1 MREPLVS
8 VLMMTYNH
16 IAYIAQAIEGVLRQK
31 VSFPIELVI
40 GEDCSTDGTREV
52 ALEYQQ
58 RYPDIIRVLA
68 WEKNVGMTRNGYDT
82 TKACRGKYIAFCEGD
97 DYWHHPDKLQRQAD
111 HLESHPECGLVFSSY
126 DVYDVAS
133 KRLIRD
139 FLRHR
144 KWEMPSNPNIWDL
157 FNRQFPIILTCTV
170 MTRRVL
176 SWQIIDADPYLH
188 QSNTFLMGDAQH
200 WVEMAALAR
209 VHYIAESLATHNI
222 TKESATR
229 SKDIKKVL
237 RFNISNAEV
246 FLYLCDKY
254 KFPPKIRAAYQA
266 AWFGSSLQ
274 LAFHSRNAE
283 LADEVRR
290 TKETF
295 TWKDW
300 LRYYGARN
308 VAIFYICRIGSLLLG
323 LLKKNRTKLWGIS
336 VPASDFDSTATR
348 RHNPP

>member
-1 MREPLVS
+1 
-8 VLMMTYNH
+8 
-16 IAYIAQAIEGVLRQK
+16 
-31 VSFPIELVI
+31 
-40 GEDCSTDGTREV
+40 
-52 ALEYQQ
+52 
-58 RYPDIIRVLA
+58 
-68 WEKNVGMTRNGYDT
+68 
-82 TKACRGKYIAFCEGD
+82 
-97 DYWHHPDKLQRQAD
+97 
-111 HLESHPECGLVFSSY
+111 
-126 DVYDVAS
+126 
-133 KRLIRD
+133 
-139 FLRHR
+139 
-144 KWEMPSNPNIWDL
+144 
-157 FNRQFPIILTCTV
+157 
-170 MTRRVL
+170 
-176 SWQIIDADPYLH
+176 
-188 QSNTFLMGDAQH
+188 MGDAQH
-200 WVEMAALAR
+200 WAEMAALAR

-229 SKDIKKVL
+229 SKETKKVL
-237 RFNISNAEV
+237 RFSISNAEV

-266 AWFGSSLQ
+266 AWCGSSLQ

-308 VAIFYICRIGSLLLG
+308 VAIFYICRIGSLLFG

-348 RHNPP
+348 RHA